1 MMTHLSPPLV
11 DDSIAAAPLDP
22 LQPDKAVLGL
32 YGMPSEP
39 GLPLFTVQSLPPHLH
54 VQSLDPVGLPKP
66 GVVQL
71 IKLSL
76 SSTALVRAGSTG
88 SFPCCDMIVREPA
101 ISGCIFPPEIS
112 CAGEE
117 VCPGSGS
124 QSGWILG
131 LPFTIRSVIVQSA
144 RNSERALR
152 AAQLKFM
159 RWSRIPHWRVRADEA
174 KVEAL
179 SSVSG

>member
-1 MMTHLSPPLV
+1 MSHPSPPTVLKGYPTRKGKGGPPLRSHIGHPDLPSGLSEKRQPAFPPLV

-88 SFPCCDMIVREPA
+88 SF
-101 ISGCIFPPEIS
+101 
-112 CAGEE
+112 
-117 VCPGSGS
+117 
-124 QSGWILG
+124 
-131 LPFTIRSVIVQSA
+131 
-144 RNSERALR
+144 
-152 AAQLKFM
+152 
-159 RWSRIPHWRVRADEA
+159 
-174 KVEAL
+174 
-179 SSVSG
+179 